1 MFSGGPI
8 VASLFGIVIEAL
20 FALLERRRVVR
31 SGMKTAHEQETSG
44 MYVPPHFREDDRET
58 IFAAIERARLGT
70 LVTVGPAGPLVSHV
84 PMLLDRNAS
93 PNGTLLCHLS
103 RANAQWRTPA
113 EDALAIF
120 LGPDA
125 YITPSWY
132 ETKDE
137 TGKVVPTWNYI
148 AVHVYGPM
156 RVIEEPRE
164 LSALIHR
171 LTTQHEAPRDEPWAM
186 TDAPSD
192 FIAGQLRGIV
202 GIEIPL
208 ARLVGKWKMSE
219 NRSDADFNGVV
230 AGLAASSDPLD
241 RAVANEMATRRLR
254 SGERE
259 PD

>member
-1 MFSGGPI
+1 
-8 VASLFGIVIEAL
+8 
-20 FALLERRRVVR
+20 
-31 SGMKTAHEQETSG
+31 

-70 LVTVGPAGPLVSHV
+70 LVTVGPDGPLVSHV
-84 PMLLDRNAS
+84 PMLLDRSAS

-113 EDALAIF
+113 DSALVIF

-125 YITPSWY
+125 YVTPSWY
-132 ETKDE
+132 ETKME

-148 AVHVYGPM
+148 AVHAYGPM
-156 RVIEEPRE
+156 RVIEERDE
-164 LSALIHR
+164 LRALIHR
-171 LTTQHEAPRDEPWAM
+171 LTTRHESPRDEPWAM

-202 GIEIPL
+202 GIEIPI

-230 AGLAASSDPLD
+230 AGLANSHDPLD
-241 RAVANEMATRRLR
+241 RAVGDEMATRRAR
-254 SGERE
+254 SHERE
-259 PD
+259 PAD